1 MITKVI
7 KLDINKNLYEKI
19 KAKQGD
25 TKSRFL
31 LFQLLDGSMP
41 FNLENRSVRAYMLKP
56 DSTEVF
62 NDLIIN
68 NRNTGH
74 CTLELTNQ
82 VLAVAGIV
90 KIELMIIENDKKITS
105 SIFELQVDKSI
116 NSENSIVSTNEF
128 NALLNGLASLS
139 EYDNYK
145 EKAKKVPELEENI
158 QELGSQLEHKANKN
172 EVIKRGYGTLND
184 FDEDT
189 RRLIQ
194 GLSDGEINAVLGDG
208 NVAYNNLNADIRN
221 IIKDIQLT
229 VFDYKEMNLEVQN
242 SVVIDGIYTKTGE
255 SDSYR
260 SVILNCNQGELY
272 AISGCAYNI
281 HTSLI
286 SYFKD
291 DTYVSSVLNGTLS
304 ADSPHYNSTVYKDIK
319 IQIPTGVN
327 KMVVLGI
334 IDLQLPIVK
343 KLNNSIPK
351 KNGNEIN
358 ELIDNT
364 RFYDGV
370 DGLLSTGFIG
380 VGSGEISLD
389 KGSQY
394 RTLTI
399 DCSEGDVFRVSGC
412 AYNTYTSF
420 ITLTSGIEY
429 RQHLYQGTLQP
440 NSSIYNSERF
450 NNIIITIPSG
460 VNKIHIFGIDGV
472 ALPVAE
478 KLVNGKIREK
488 FDNINEEI
496 KFNSKWRG
504 KKIVWFG
511 TSIPAGGYIGLN
523 NKLSYPMLVGEILGA
538 NVVNEAVGSSAL
550 CCRRPEQVSE
560 KNPYGFNRS
569 FEQCSRSLG
578 NSIEEMQWII
588 DNWDSDIWTHGKL
601 TEAPSEELKQ
611 EILSFSYEN
620 KLIKKH
626 LGENRADLYVF
637 NHGFNDNYI
646 YENQQQQPPEGQ
658 PENRLYYQG
667 VFNHLVGLI
676 LADNPKARIIIIG
689 EYENQK
695 YPWIQKMQEE
705 SSRHWSFPLFRAW
718 EIYGWSQNKIK
729 VRGQWVNGE
738 WKEDGIER
746 EMTVLDRWLPDTVHP
761 HSDLTNECNEFIAN
775 NISTWIKNNISII

>member
-1 MITKVI
+1 MSDI
-7 KLDINKNLYEKI
+7 DINKVQQNIKELQDQNAIDFQQWKKLGQDIEKLKESIKTTDKHYNLLMK
-19 KAKQGD
+19 
-25 TKSRFL
+25 
-31 LFQLLDGSMP
+31 
-41 FNLENRSVRAYMLKP
+41 
-56 DSTEVF
+56 
-62 NDLIIN
+62 
-68 NRNTGH
+68 
-74 CTLELTNQ
+74 
-82 VLAVAGIV
+82 
-90 KIELMIIENDKKITS
+90 KIEADYESLKKIIIDENVQLQLNNKIEENKTEINKKV
-105 SIFELQVDKSI
+105 SIKTFENEVNNI
-116 NSENSIVSTNEF
+116 NSH
-128 NALLNGLASLS
+128 L
-139 EYDNYK
+139 DN
-145 EKAKKVPELEENI
+145 
-158 QELGSQLEHKANKN
+158 KANKN

-189 RRLIQ
+189 RRVIQ
-194 GLSDGEINAVLGDG
+194 GLGDGEINAVLGDG

-229 VFDYKEMNLEVQN
+229 VFDYKEMNLELQN
-242 SVVIDGIYTKTGE
+242 SVVINGKYTKTGE

-260 SVILNCNQGELY
+260 SVIVNCNQGELY

-281 HTSLI
+281 YTSLI

-364 RFYDGV
+364 RFYDSV

-429 RQHLYQGTLQP
+429 RQHLYQGTLQA

-496 KFNSKWRG
+496 KFISKWRG

-705 SSRHWSFPLFRAW
+705 SSRHWGFPLFRAW